1 MPLRPRT
8 KAAKRKRVRDKAL
21 RRAKK
26 THNSNTQSLMIRGKA

>member
-21 RRAKK
+21 RRLKK
-26 THNSNTQSLMIRGKA
+26 THNSNTQSMMIRGKH